1 MRVKMTFKKATKN
14 TYVFEANGTCV
25 PTLYIQKL
33 AFEKQPKVIFVN
45 IEVVE

>member
-14 TYVFEANGTCV
+14 TYVFEASGTAI

-33 AFEKQPKVIFVN
+33 AFEKQPKVIYVN
-45 IEVVE
+45 VEVSE